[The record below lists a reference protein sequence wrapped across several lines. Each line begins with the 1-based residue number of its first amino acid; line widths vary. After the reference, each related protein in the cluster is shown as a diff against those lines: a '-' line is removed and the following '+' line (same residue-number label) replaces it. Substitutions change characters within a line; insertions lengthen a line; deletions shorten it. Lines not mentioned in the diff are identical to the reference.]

1 MASARNP
8 RIRIPESALE
18 ELAVVESW
26 DWGGGIGLDEL
37 IGWINSVA
45 ARFRPD
51 EIDESARASQEFTAR
66 TFRHYQTLGCIDAP
80 KRDGRRAVYGFRHYL
95 QGLLLRKLIWE
106 RVPSERIAALMRGR
120 TVEEYNALLLEG
132 IEIVPGASGAVERM
146 PLRAATTWTRLALAE
161 GVELHLEKDRPP
173 LSEEELAEALA
184 RVRDLLSRDRG

>member
-1 MASARNP
+1 MASARPP

-95 QGLLLRKLIWE
+95 QGLVLRKLIWE

-120 TVEEYNALLLEG
+120 TVEEYKALLLEG
-132 IEIVPGASGAVERM
+132 IEIVPGASGSVERT